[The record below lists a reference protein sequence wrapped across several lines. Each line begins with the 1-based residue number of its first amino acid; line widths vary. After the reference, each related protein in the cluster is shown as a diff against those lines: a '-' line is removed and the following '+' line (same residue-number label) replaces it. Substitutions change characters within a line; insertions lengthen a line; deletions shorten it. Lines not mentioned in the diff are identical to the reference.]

1 MHTAVKIEPQ
11 YSNAPV
17 IHVLDA
23 SRAVA
28 VVSSLLDKEL
38 KDDFAADTQEL
49 YAEMREEHYASLE
62 ERKFKTI
69 EQARSLALK
78 TDWKGREPIKPTFF
92 GRRAYN
98 NVPLEDLLPYI
109 DWNPFFAVWQL
120 RGKYPNRGYPR
131 IFEDETV
138 GAEAKK
144 VFDDAQK
151 MLKEIVNGR
160 KLQANGVA
168 AFYPA
173 NSVGD
178 DIEVYEDEDRSKTI
192 GTYMTLRQQEER
204 ADQEAYLAMSDFIA
218 PKSSGVKDYIG
229 MFAVT
234 AGIGMDKLIKSYED
248 KGDDY
253 GKIMAQAL
261 GDRLAEA
268 FAEKLHADVRRKEW
282 GYSKDEDMSEADMLK
297 VNYQGIRPAPGY
309 PSQPDHTEKE
319 VMWSLLKAGDTAGIE
334 LTESLAMLPA
344 ASVSGLYFAN
354 PESKYFA
361 VGKICKDQVTDYAAR
376 KKMDLGTC
384 EQWLGPILGY
394 DR

>member
-1 MHTAVKIEPQ
+1 
-11 YSNAPV
+11 
-17 IHVLDA
+17 
-23 SRAVA
+23 
-28 VVSSLLDKEL
+28 
-38 KDDFAADTQEL
+38 
-49 YAEMREEHYASLE
+49 
-62 ERKFKTI
+62 
-69 EQARSLALK
+69 
-78 TDWKGREPIKPTFF
+78 
-92 GRRAYN
+92 
-98 NVPLEDLLPYI
+98 
-109 DWNPFFAVWQL
+109 
-120 RGKYPNRGYPR
+120 
-131 IFEDETV
+131 
-138 GAEAKK
+138 
-144 VFDDAQK
+144 
-151 MLKEIVNGR
+151 
-160 KLQANGVA
+160 
-168 AFYPA
+168 
-173 NSVGD
+173 VGD

-204 ADQEAYLAMSDFIA
+204 ADQEAYLALSDFVA

-319 VMWSLLKAGDTAGIE
+319 VMWTLLKAGDTAGIE

-344 ASVSGLYFAN
+344 ASVSGQYFAN

-361 VGKICKDQVTDYAAR
+361 VGKICKDQVTSYAAR
-376 KKMDLGTC
+376 KKMDLETC